1 MKSFY
6 AENRQSLTPET
17 VLAHLKKGNV
27 RFLENLNNHPGQLQ
41 LENRHDDNAQPFV
54 TILSCSDMRMPPE
67 LIFDLGIGDAF
78 NIRLAGNM
86 ASRNAIGN
94 MEYTCA
100 SLTSKLIV
108 VLGHTNC
115 CAVKGVCD
123 DISFGSMNEM
133 FEHLQLSIR
142 RESVTPL
149 PERNSKN
156 RRFVN
161 NVAELN
167 VLYNI
172 NHIIKSSSIVRELIE
187 NQEIGLVGAMYSGET
202 GKVSFLEMDARD
214 MLGVVFSPSRRS
226 LNFF

>member
-6 AENRQSLTPET
+6 AENRESMTPEMA
-17 VLAHLKKGNV
+17 LDHLKKGNA
-27 RFLENLNNHPGQLQ
+27 RFLKNLNNHPSLLQ
-41 LENRHDDNAQPFV
+41 LANRHDDAAQPFV

-67 LIFDLGIGDAF
+67 VIFDLGIGDVF

-86 ASRNAIGN
+86 ASRDVTGN
-94 MEYTCA
+94 LEYTSA
-100 SLTSKLIV
+100 ALTSKLIV

-167 VLYNI
+167 VLYNMDQ
-172 NHIIKSSSIVRELIE
+172 IIKSSSIVRELIE

-202 GKVSFLEMDARD
+202 GKVSFLEMDARE
-214 MLGVVFSPSRRS
+214 MLGIVFVPSRRH